1 MTTWAARLLACL
13 TTVGLGSG
21 MHATPPALASTH
33 APQAPGLRSSRSGNP
48 STGHPRPASPVTPSR
63 ATICSIHTSDPSRSG
78 SHVEDEGM
86 QSCTGP
92 DFALQAIRVTVQ
104 QQRLGPLW
112 VDKAST
118 GWQLSRQNVFSLH
131 VSWPCAPG
139 SGTQTYRIVT
149 DGEFDDSSGDHGQ
162 APGVY
167 SEHNLRTTCP

>member
-13 TTVGLGSG
+13 TTIGLGLG
-21 MHATPPALASTH
+21 MHAPPSVLAGTH
-33 APQAPGLRSSRSGNP
+33 APQATTLRSPRSGSS
-48 STGHPRPASPVTPSR
+48 STGPRSASGVTPSQ
-63 ATICSIHTSDPSRSG
+63 ATICTIYTSDPSRSG
-78 SHVEDEGM
+78 GHIEGEGM

-92 DFALQAIRVTVQ
+92 DLALQAIRVTVQ

-118 GWQLSRQNVFSLH
+118 GWQFSRQNVFSLQ

-149 DGEFDDSSGDHGQ
+149 DGEFDENSGGHGQ